1 VDVPVI
7 VWSCSLDLPESAWLE
22 LVACLVPAE
31 RSDAEQRID
40 RLDRRRLLAARAWR
54 RHLLAT
60 ELRCDPN
67 DVVITVDEGGKPRIA
82 DSRNAELRFS
92 TSRSRD
98 LTLVALS
105 RRMEVGVDV
114 EAVDPAADVERF
126 AARFLSAG
134 ERHALSQQ
142 PRGRR
147 RAAVFACWTRKE
159 AYLKG
164 TGDGLAV
171 PPASLEL
178 WAGDDRP
185 VTLSGWSVHA
195 LAVGPGF
202 AAAVAGGDSHGW
214 VPSGPHE
221 LNPIPFRSSS

>member
-1 VDVPVI
+1 M
-7 VWSCSLDLPESAWLE
+7 VWSCSLDLPEPAWLE

-40 RLDRRRLLAARAWR
+40 WFDRRRLLAARAWR
-54 RHLLAT
+54 RHLLAA
-60 ELRCDPN
+60 ELRCDPG
-67 DVVITVDEGGKPRIA
+67 DVAITVDEGGKPRIA

-98 LTLVALS
+98 LTLVAVS

-114 EAVDPAADVERF
+114 EAVDPATDVERF
-126 AARFLSAG
+126 AARFLSVG
-134 ERHALSQQ
+134 EQHALSHQ
-142 PRGRR
+142 PRTQR
-147 RAAVFACWTRKE
+147 RASVFACWTRKE

-171 PPASLEL
+171 PPASVEV

-185 VTLSGWSVHA
+185 VTLGGWSVHP

-202 AAAVAGGDSHGW
+202 AAAVAGGESHGW
-214 VPSGPHE
+214 VPSGPHKP
-221 LNPIPFRSSS
+221 NPSIFESICSDY